1 MKFVYQWKT
10 AYYHLPYIPI
20 KLDRSLM
27 IIYIYRIN
35 IESINTNQ
43 YGKRS
48 MKFIGAI
55 LWNSIP
61 LNTKSSDSVHSF
73 KRKVK
78 FKVKTCLII
87 LQMNNIILFA
97 FSWSLFIYLIS
108 ICLLIFFFLWHFWC
122 FDSPSWKLSL
132 E

>member
-1 MKFVYQWKT
+1 MENSYQWKT
-10 AYYHLPYIPI
+10 P
-20 KLDRSLM
+20 SLHTHQTRQVTNDN
-27 IIYIYRIN
+27 IYIYRIN

-97 FSWSLFIYLIS
+97 FS
-108 ICLLIFFFLWHFWC
+108 
-122 FDSPSWKLSL
+122 
-132 E
+132 